1 MRARYWFLL
10 LLLVPLSAGL
20 VAVACGGSA
29 EEDEAP
35 DLASVPTA
43 TLPNPLPDIILV
55 EGAEPQVAG
64 TSYTIV
70 AGDTL
75 ASIAAQ
81 FGTTVDEIAQANSI
95 TDPTQLEVG
104 QVLVIPGGVA
114 SEEEVLA
121 ATAQPPPTSA
131 PGATAEP
138 ARTPQPSD
146 GQTYTVQS
154 GDNSSDIADSFG
166 VTLEE
171 LAAANNTTI
180 DGLRSLQVGDVLV
193 IPAPAQ

>member
-20 VAVACGGSA
+20 VAVACGGSSG
-29 EEDEAP
+29 EDEAP

-43 TLPNPLPDIILV
+43 TLPNPLPDFILV
-55 EGAEPQVAG
+55 EGAEAQVAG

-75 ASIAAQ
+75 ATIAAQ
-81 FGTTVDEIAQANSI
+81 FGATVDEIALANSI
-95 TDPTQLEVG
+95 TDPTQLVVG
-104 QVLVIPGGVA
+104 QVLVIPGA
-114 SEEEVLA
+114 IAQEEEVLA
-121 ATAQPPPTSA
+121 ATAEPPPTSA
-131 PGATAEP
+131 AGATAEP
-138 ARTPQPSD
+138 AQTPQPSD

-154 GDNSSDIADSFG
+154 GDNSSDIADNFG

-180 DGLRSLQVGDVLV
+180 DGLRSLQVGDVLI
-193 IPAPAQ
+193 IPAPAP